1 MGNVISGGGKYFA
14 GKFKLG
20 KIEGQLLAGD
30 EKAGFGPRKPCPPD
44 EPDCKGDNAVVI
56 SGDESKV
63 NEEVT
68 KTNLRDKRKEEILY
82 KRSLLNAKHDEK
94 KKEYHNMRQV
104 RKDLITNV
112 KLQLQRKREGKDYQK
127 GTGTN
132 NQQTIRRS

>member
-30 EKAGFGPRKPCPPD
+30 EKAGFGPSKPCPPGTNCD
-44 EPDCKGDNAVVI
+44 DAVVI

-82 KRSLLNAKHDEK
+82 KKSLLKAKKDEK

-104 RKDLITNV
+104 KKDLITNV